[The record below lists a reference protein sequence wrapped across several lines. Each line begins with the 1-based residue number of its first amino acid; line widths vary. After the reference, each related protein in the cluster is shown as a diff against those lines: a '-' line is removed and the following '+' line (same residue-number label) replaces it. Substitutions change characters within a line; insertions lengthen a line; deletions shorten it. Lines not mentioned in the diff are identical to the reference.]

1 MNLYLITGCFLSKEI
16 LQRPAVNY
24 LRNNRNININ
34 MNTKFLQEKDISWEK
49 TNNYKHIV
57 KKYFYNYDLKDIINK
72 YDNSYAE
79 LFKIYGVPAVAII
92 VNNNNKDVIDFI
104 INKNLILM
112 FDAGP
117 LFRYSFYKN
126 YKNYSIKNAINK
138 NSFLII

>member
-24 LRNNRNININ
+24 LRNNVYNN
-34 MNTKFLQEKDISWEK
+34 MNTKFLEEKDISWEK